1 MRFRKV
7 GRVTEHLWYLGREES
22 GVYWLQGR
30 EGAVLINGGMTTI
43 LPDVLA
49 QMRAFDLDP
58 GAISHILV
66 LHSHF
71 DHVGIVPY
79 FKRTF
84 PSIELLASA
93 TAWEILAKP
102 KAIDVINRFNQL
114 SAAQAG
120 AAEVLASYAVH
131 WGADITGTAV
141 GDRDTID
148 LGGVALQVM
157 GTPGHSHC
165 SVSVYEPNLEALFAS
180 DAVGIPF
187 RDALFPSMNTNV
199 DQYLESLERLKPLPV
214 STVCCDHCGYVT
226 GDEASRFVSTTIQEG
241 HRWRGILEDFYRRF
255 HGDVDAAG
263 KAVTDFFYEQMPD
276 YFITADIL
284 EGVFRQMVKYTAKTL

>member
-1 MRFRKV
+1 MRCREA
-7 GRVTEHLWYLGREES
+7 GRVAEHLWYLGREES

-30 EGAVLINGGMTTI
+30 ECVMLINGGMTAI

-58 GAISHILV
+58 SAIRHILI

-79 FKRTF
+79 FRRTF

-93 TAWEILAKP
+93 QAWEILAKP
-102 KAIDVINRFNQL
+102 KAIDVINRFNQH
-114 SAAQAG
+114 SAVQAG
-120 AAEVLASYAVH
+120 ATEALASYAFDWDV
-131 WGADITGTAV
+131 DITGTAV
-141 GDRDTID
+141 GDGDTID
-148 LGGVALQVM
+148 LGGVRLQVM
-157 GTPGHSHC
+157 DTPGHSHC
-165 SVSVYEPNLEALFAS
+165 SISVYDSEHKALFAS

-187 RDALFPSMNTNV
+187 KDALFPSMNTNV
-199 DQYLESLERLKPLPV
+199 DQYLESLEKLKHLPI
-214 STVCCDHCGYVT
+214 STICCDHCGYVT
-226 GDEASRFVSTTIQEG
+226 GEEAGEFIPMTIQEG
-241 HRWRGILEDFYRRF
+241 LKWRGILEDFSRRF

-263 KAVTDFFYEQMPD
+263 KAMTDFFYEQMPD

-284 EGVFRQMVKYTAKTL
+284 EGVFRQMVKYAAKTL